1 MTRAPVLVSLL
12 ACNSSRW
19 LEDDDDALN
28 DLVEA
33 GSKDEGL
40 RKVAHK
46 VKELDDDRESLQS

>member
-1 MTRAPVLVSLL
+1 MSLL

-19 LEDDDDALN
+19 LEDDGDTLN